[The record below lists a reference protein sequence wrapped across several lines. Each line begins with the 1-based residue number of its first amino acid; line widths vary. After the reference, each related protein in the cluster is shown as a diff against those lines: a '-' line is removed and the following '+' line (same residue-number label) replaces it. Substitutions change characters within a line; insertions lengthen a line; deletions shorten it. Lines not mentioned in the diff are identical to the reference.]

1 MNKGLLFA
9 IGAYVLWGLFP
20 IYWKLLHTVSSQEIV
35 AHRIIWS
42 LFFMLILLTATKNIK
57 PFFRQ
62 LKNKKILLV
71 YSLAGTLLGINWLTY
86 VWGVNAGFIVETSL
100 GYFINPLVSVL
111 LGVIFLKE
119 RLNRQ
124 QWIAIAVAFAGVLY
138 LTIQY
143 GALPWIALTLAFS
156 FGTYGLIKKTAP
168 LNAMDGL
175 TMETLFLFAP
185 ALIYILFVQSNG
197 TGSFGTLS
205 WQTTLLLVLTGIIT
219 AVPLLFFAAAARR
232 IPLSTVGIMQYIAP
246 TLQFSIGVWLYHES
260 FTQTRL
266 IGFSMIWS
274 ALIIYTIDS
283 INTRRHRTRAKAAS
297 FS

>member
-62 LKNKKILLV
+62 LRNKKILLV

>member
-1 MNKGLLFA
+1 MNRGLVFA
-9 IGAYVLWGLFP
+9 LVAYGLWGLFP
-20 IYWKLLHTVSSQEIV
+20 IYWKLLHNVSSQEIV

-42 LFFMLILLTATKNIK
+42 LFFMLILLAATKNIK
-57 PFFRQ
+57 HFLRH
-62 LKNKKILLV
+62 LRNKKILLV

-86 VWGVNAGFIVETSL
+86 VWGINAGFIVETSL

-124 QWIAIAVAFAGVLY
+124 QWIAISIAAGGVFY

-168 LNAMDGL
+168 LNSIDGL

-185 ALIYILFVQSNG
+185 ALLYVLFLQS
-197 TGSFGTLS
+197 TGDGAFGTLS
-205 WQTTLLLVLTGIIT
+205 WQTTLLLTLTGIVT

-246 TLQFSIGVWLYHES
+246 TLQFSIGIWLYHES

-266 IGFSMIWS
+266 IGFSMIWV
-274 ALIIYTIDS
+274 ALVIYTIDS
-283 INTRRHRTRAKAAS
+283 MNSRRQRISAKTTS
-297 FS
+297 LS

>member
-1 MNKGLLFA
+1 MNKGILFA
-9 IGAYVLWGLFP
+9 IGAYGLWGLFP

-42 LFFMLILLTATKNIK
+42 LLFMLILLATTQRLNQFKQ
-57 PFFRQ
+57 Q
-62 LKNKKILLV
+62 LKNKKILLT

-111 LGVIFLKE
+111 LGVVFLKE

-124 QWIAIAVAFAGVLY
+124 QWIAVAMATVGVLY
-138 LTIQY
+138 LTLQY

-156 FGTYGLIKKTAP
+156 FGAYGLIKKTAP
-168 LNAMDGL
+168 LDSMESL
-175 TMETLFLFAP
+175 SMETLFMFAP
-185 ALIYILFVQSNG
+185 AFAYVLFVQSTG
-197 TGSFGTLS
+197 QGSFGTVS
-205 WQTTLLLVLTGIIT
+205 WQVTTLLVLTGIVT
-219 AVPLLFFAAAARR
+219 AVPLIFFAAAARR

-260 FTQTRL
+260 FNQTRL
-266 IGFSMIWS
+266 IGFSIIWF
-274 ALIIYTIDS
+274 ALIIYVVDS
-283 INTRRHRTRAKAAS
+283 LSQKRIRMRAKAAVPS
-297 FS
+297 